1 MITSW
6 FPLPLMITFTTLAY
20 KNLRRVRG
28 RVQPVINMRNNVNV
42 VRTGIRRRIQS
53 SDIQLLKMLI
63 VETTTYCVSMI
74 SYPIYIIYATVTL
87 NKMKSGEEQNIEN
100 FVAYVV
106 TLFLPWIEAS
116 STLYTNMII
125 SKLFRHEVKLLLID
139 KVLRPI
145 VQVLS
150 RLIENHGDRNRT
162 TVMTI
167 TGDARRY
174 RGGGTSLRI
183 RMVPTELL
191 R

>member
-1 MITSW
+1 
-6 FPLPLMITFTTLAY
+6 
-20 KNLRRVRG
+20 
-28 RVQPVINMRNNVNV
+28 
-42 VRTGIRRRIQS
+42 
-53 SDIQLLKMLI
+53 
-63 VETTTYCVSMI
+63 
-74 SYPIYIIYATVTL
+74 
-87 NKMKSGEEQNIEN
+87 MKSGEQQNIEN

-174 RGGGTSLRI
+174 RVGGTSLRI

>member
-20 KNLRRVRG
+20 KNLRRVQG

-74 SYPIYIIYATVTL
+74 SYPIYIIYAAVTL
-87 NKMKSGEEQNIEN
+87 NKMKSGEQQNIEN

-174 RGGGTSLRI
+174 RVGGTSLRI